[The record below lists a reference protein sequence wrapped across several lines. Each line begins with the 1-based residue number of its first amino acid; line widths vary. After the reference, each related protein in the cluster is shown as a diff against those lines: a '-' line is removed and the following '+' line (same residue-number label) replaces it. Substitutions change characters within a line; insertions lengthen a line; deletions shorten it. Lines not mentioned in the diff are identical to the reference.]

1 MKKLLTLL
9 LALVMLVTL
18 FGCSGP
24 GTSADPGPDS
34 EPPAETPAPAED
46 PDPVDEEPAGD
57 DDEEITIVVIPQQLG
72 NVVFLPAKEGMEDAG
87 RDLGINVEWHAPVRA
102 DATLQVEII
111 EGLIERKVD
120 GIAISCA
127 HPDALKDTLARAI
140 EAGIA
145 VSTFD
150 ADSPESGRIF
160 YCGTENYEAGLL
172 CGQYMVELFKDID
185 KDEIRV
191 AQLEGIPGA
200 FDITARMEG
209 FADAIEG
216 TNIKVV
222 YTGPCD
228 DDVDKAVVVVEDYT
242 RANGDNID
250 AWFMAG
256 GWPYVV
262 GPDALPELRKWREAD
277 PENRKVVTMDVFP
290 SSKAHFDLNLID
302 VAVGQSFYNMGY
314 QSVEN
319 LYKHII
325 GEPIDGV
332 EKEGFPGLFIAT
344 EGEVVTPENY
354 KEMIPDE

>member
-1 MKKLLTLL
+1 MKKFITLL
-9 LALVMLVTL
+9 MVLVMLVAIV
-18 FGCSGP
+18 GCSGP
-24 GTSADPGPDS
+24 GTGTPEPTETPTEA
-34 EPPAETPAPAED
+34 PPAEAPGPEE
-46 PDPVDEEPAGD
+46 EEPA
-57 DDEEITIVVIPQQLG
+57 DDEPKKDITIVVIPQQLG
-72 NVVFLPAKEGMEDAG
+72 NIVFLPAKEGMEDAG
-87 RDLGINVEWHAPVRA
+87 KDLGINVEWHAPVRA

-150 ADSPESGRIF
+150 ADSPDSGRIF
-160 YCGTENYEAGLL
+160 YCGTENYEAGVL
-172 CGQYMVELFKDID
+172 CGQHMVELFKDSTKD
-185 KDEIRV
+185 KIRV

-209 FADAIEG
+209 FADAIAG
-216 TNIKVV
+216 TNIEVV